1 MLPSYPMNGSRMKV
15 GNLTWPYLDAPTAG
29 PLLAASPPFVRQPL
43 AQEKKP
49 NIRMKREPREMGVVA
64 GVVAFLLAAAL
75 AIAPAAAQVTGILGS
90 PSATTTINGKQ
101 LPPPPSKFGGV
112 IKESAKD
119 SKPWWPPRVV
129 PPKGAPN
136 VLLIM
141 TDDQG
146 YGISGTFGGVIPT
159 PSLDRIANSGLRYT
173 NFNSTILPNVNS
185 AAIGALSRRTGPQKR
200 DHGTYTARSRHG
212 PDSRPIG

>member
-1 MLPSYPMNGSRMKV
+1 MKV
-15 GNLTWPYLDAPTAG
+15 GNLTWPYLGAPTAG

-136 VLLIM
+136 ILLIL
-141 TDDQG
+141 TDDG
-146 YGISGTFGGVIPT
+146 AAAGAVTGKFAKHRIECGIAEKMDAALPPGSGGVIAVYDT
-159 PSLDRIANSGLRYT
+159 EGADAVDKT
-173 NFNSTILPNVNS
+173 LPNSVKKSVAHIDGTS
-185 AAIGALSRRTGPQKR
+185 AKKLKAGLAEAQAGM
-200 DHGTYTARSRHG
+200 GG
-212 PDSRPIG
+212 

>member
-1 MLPSYPMNGSRMKV
+1 MNGSRMKV
-15 GNLTWPYLDAPTAG
+15 GNLTWPYLGAPTAG

-64 GVVAFLLAAAL
+64 GVVPFLLAAAL

-101 LPPPPSKFGGV
+101 LPPPPSKFSGV

-146 YGISGTFGGVIPT
+146 YGKWHVRRRHPATPTALQSAIRATVDKFGR
-159 PSLDRIANSGLRYT
+159 LDVLHDK
-173 NFNSTILPNVNS
+173 S
-185 AAIGALSRRTGPQKR
+185 AARPRVTGAAGGMPRAS
-200 DHGTYTARSRHG
+200 
-212 PDSRPIG
+212 